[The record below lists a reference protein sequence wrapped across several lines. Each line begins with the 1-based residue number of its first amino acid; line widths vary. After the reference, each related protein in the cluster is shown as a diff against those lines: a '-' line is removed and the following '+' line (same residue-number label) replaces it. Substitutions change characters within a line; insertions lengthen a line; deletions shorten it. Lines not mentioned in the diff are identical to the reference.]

1 MKHPPQKHEKGSEPM
16 HCSRKGL
23 ASFICLLVCMLS
35 VPSQVRAARTL
46 VVGKD
51 QSTCPGATFS
61 EIQAAIDQAAPG
73 DSVHVCPGLYSEP
86 QLSINKPLNLNG
98 DSGVLF
104 VPPAFTQNAMG
115 LASGAPIAAGIL
127 VAGAGPVSI
136 TGITIDGT
144 NNSINACA
152 PRVEGIYY
160 QNSSGK
166 IDSVVVT
173 NMKLGAVF
181 NGCQSGTG
189 ILVES
194 GTGGSSRVEIVNCKI
209 HDFQKNGIT
218 ANETGTFVSVHENV
232 VTGLGPTTGAAQNGI
247 QIGFGAAGKIVEN
260 TVVNMIWSPCVDL
273 NTCQAVA
280 TNILVVESDGVDVR
294 DNTVSISQVG
304 IFADG
309 NNETILKNRVSNSSV
324 FDGIRVEG
332 NGSKVLNNMVA
343 TASEA
348 LIFVGGND
356 NDVVHNALSDAPVGI
371 LKVSGSSDDKFKAND
386 FDNVLS
392 KIVDPLPRSLTRLLV
407 PER

>member
-1 MKHPPQKHEKGSEPM
+1 MLF
-16 HCSRKGL
+16 SRKGL
-23 ASFICLLVCMLS
+23 ASFICLMVCMLAI
-35 VPSQVRAARTL
+35 PHEARASRTL
-46 VVGKD
+46 VVGTD
-51 QSTCPGATFS
+51 QSSCPGATFS

-73 DSVHVCPGLYSEP
+73 DSVHVCQGLYSEP
-86 QLSINKPLNLNG
+86 QLTINKPLNLNG

-104 VPPAFTQNAMG
+104 VPPSFTQNAIALG
-115 LASGAPIAAGIL
+115 SGAPIAAGIL
-127 VAGAGPVSI
+127 VAGANPVSI
-136 TGITIDGT
+136 TGITIDGI
-144 NNSINACA
+144 NNSINQCA

-173 NMKLGAVF
+173 NMKLGTGL

-194 GTGGSSRVEIVNCKI
+194 GTAGTSRVEIVNCKI

-232 VTGLGPTTGAAQNGI
+232 VTGSGPTTGAAQNGI
-247 QIGFGAAGKIVEN
+247 QIGFGATGKIVEN
-260 TVVNMIWSPCVDL
+260 TVVNMIWSPCVDS

-280 TNILVVESDGVDVR
+280 TNILVAESDGVVVR
-294 DNTVSISQVG
+294 DNTVSLSQVG

-324 FDGIRVEG
+324 FDGIRIEG

-343 TASEA
+343 TANEA
-348 LIFVGGND
+348 LIFVQGND
-356 NDVVHNALSDAPVGI
+356 NDVVNNTLSDAPVGI
-371 LKVSGSSDDKFKAND
+371 LKVSGSSDAKFRAND

-392 KIVDPLPRSLTRLLV
+392 KIVDPLPRSLTGLLV

>member
-1 MKHPPQKHEKGSEPM
+1 
-16 HCSRKGL
+16 
-23 ASFICLLVCMLS
+23 
-35 VPSQVRAARTL
+35 
-46 VVGKD
+46 
-51 QSTCPGATFS
+51 
-61 EIQAAIDQAAPG
+61 
-73 DSVHVCPGLYSEP
+73 
-86 QLSINKPLNLNG
+86 
-98 DSGVLF
+98 
-104 VPPAFTQNAMG
+104 MG

-136 TGITIDGT
+136 TGITIDGI

-173 NMKLGAVF
+173 NMKLGAVL

-218 ANETGTFVSVHENV
+218 ANEIGTFVSVHENV

-260 TVVNMIWSPCVDL
+260 TVVNMIWSPCVDS

-280 TNILVVESDGVDVR
+280 TNILVAESDGVDVR
-294 DNTVSISQVG
+294 NNTVSISQVG

-309 NNETILKNRVSNSSV
+309 NNETILRNRVSNSSV

-343 TASEA
+343 TAGEA

-356 NDVVHNALSDAPVGI
+356 NDVVHNTLSDAPVGI

-386 FDNVLS
+386 FDNVLN
-392 KIVDPLPRSLTRLLV
+392 KIVDPLPRSLTGLLV

>member
-1 MKHPPQKHEKGSEPM
+1 MLF
-16 HCSRKGL
+16 SRKGL
-23 ASFICLLVCMLS
+23 ASFICLVVSMLAA
-35 VPSQVRAARTL
+35 PCEVRASRTL

-61 EIQAAIDQAAPG
+61 EIQTAIDQAAPG
-73 DSVHVCPGLYSEP
+73 DSVHVCQGLYSEP
-86 QLSINKPLNLNG
+86 QLTINKPLNLNG

-104 VPPAFTQNAMG
+104 VPPSFTQNAMA

-127 VAGAGPVSI
+127 VAGADPVSI
-136 TGITIDGT
+136 TGITIDGI
-144 NNSINACA
+144 NNSIDQCA

-166 IDSVVVT
+166 IESVVVT
-173 NMKLGAVF
+173 NMKLGAGL

-232 VTGLGPTTGAAQNGI
+232 VTGSGPTTGAAQNGI
-247 QIGFGAAGKIVEN
+247 QIGFGATGKIVEN
-260 TVVNMIWSPCVDL
+260 TVVNMIWSPCLDS

-280 TNILVVESDGVDVR
+280 TNILVAESDGVVVR
-294 DNTVSISQVG
+294 DNTVAISQVG
-304 IFADG
+304 IFVDG
-309 NNETILKNRVSNSSV
+309 NNETILRNRVSNSSV

-332 NGSKVLNNMVA
+332 NGSKVQSNRVA
-343 TASEA
+343 TANEA
-348 LIFVGGND
+348 LIFVQGND
-356 NDVVHNALSDAPVGI
+356 NDVVHNTLSDAPVGI
-371 LKVSGSSDDKFKAND
+371 LKVSGSSDDKFRAND

-392 KIVDPLPRSLTRLLV
+392 KIVDPRPRSLTGLLV